1 MLRFKNLG
9 KGQCEQKRP
18 EQKNAEQNF
27 LEQAFHDAAYFQE
40 VRIGERFLFYRSF
53 IRVKYVALERVERAH
68 LRVETGESGDLPTQ
82 AVYLVLMLGD
92 GQEVKLHMERYDTSK
107 KMFNYLK
114 EKHPRINCSFA
125 K

>member
-92 GQEVKLHMERYDTSK
+92 GQEVKLHMERYDTAK
-107 KMFNYLK
+107 KMFDYLK
-114 EKHPRINCSFA
+114 EKHPKINCSFA

>member
-53 IRVKYVALERVERAH
+53 IRVKYVALERVEQAY
-68 LRVETGESGDLPTQ
+68 LRVETGESGDFPTQ

-92 GQEVKLHMERYDTSK
+92 GQEVKLHMERYDTAK
-107 KMFNYLK
+107 KMFDYLK